1 MARVSSPYY
10 PPRARWYS
18 RLLSVGS
25 VIRRHLVLDRIRLP
39 EGPSL
44 GGLLGSVVVPG
55 LGFWLRGPRWL
66 GMLAVGGSLLLLLL
80 FIAAIGYQAGN
91 VAFGL
96 LLSIHSTS
104 LIYLVEP
111 WLAGARFRT
120 RIFAS
125 MALLMGTG
133 GLVYMPARNLMEAH
147 WVAPLRV
154 QDRVVVVS
162 KLKSAATVKRNEVI
176 AYSYSGNS
184 DHTVWIEAGL
194 GLGPV
199 LAVAGDRVCFTPK
212 AFEVNGVA
220 QRRLPNMP
228 QAGELTV
235 PEKHWFVWPDL
246 GITGHGNAPAGAL
259 TTALLQMATVS
270 ETQFAGKPFKRW
282 FWRRQFSS

>member
-18 RLLSVGS
+18 PLLGVGS
-25 VIRRHLVLDRIRLP
+25 AIRRHLVLDRIRLP
-39 EGPSL
+39 QGPSL
-44 GGLLGSVVVPG
+44 GGLLGSLVVPG

-66 GMLAVGGSLLLLLL
+66 GNLALAASLFLVLL
-80 FIAAIGYQAGN
+80 FFAAIGYQAGN

-104 LIYLVEP
+104 LIYLIEP
-111 WLAGARFRT
+111 WMAGARFRT

-125 MALLMGTG
+125 MALLLGTG
-133 GLVYMPARNLMEAH
+133 GLVYLPARNLMEAH
-147 WVAPLRV
+147 WLAPLRV

-162 KLKSAATVKRNEVI
+162 KFKPAAKVKRNEVI

-199 LAVAGDRVCFTPK
+199 LAVAGDHVCFTPK
-212 AFEVNGVA
+212 AFEVNGRP
-220 QRRLPNMP
+220 QPRLAHMP
-228 QAGELTV
+228 QSGDLTV
-235 PEKHWFVWPDL
+235 PQKHWFVWPDL

-259 TTALLQMATVS
+259 TTALLQMATIS
-270 ETQFAGKPFKRW
+270 ETQFAGKPLKRW